1 VKPAAKDGALAVG
14 IVMVLAAAFLCGVL
28 TNAGVIAAQ
37 CERNGRAI
45 IGLTAFTCERE
56 QPR

>member
-1 VKPAAKDGALAVG
+1 VKGAATDAALAVG
-14 IVMVLAAAFLCGVL
+14 IVVVLAAAFLCGVF

-45 IGLTAFTCERE
+45 IGLTAFTCARE